1 MNALPWT
8 YICEVCNATR
18 MLQICNLY
26 IRRFL
31 QYRDVIVHDYIPAL
45 NTSITANEHGYLQT
59 SPGMVLSVRL
69 VGTGKHDYDR

>member
-8 YICEVCNATR
+8 YIREVCNATR

-45 NTSITANEHGYLQT
+45 NTSITANEHG
-59 SPGMVLSVRL
+59 SPNEPWHGSQCE
-69 VGTGKHDYDR
+69 TDRNWEA